1 MIRRGE
7 IWWAELP
14 SPEGSS
20 PGFSRPVLIIQDDR
34 FNSSRI
40 STIVVAV
47 ITSNLR
53 LGMAPGNVL
62 LDSERSGLPRDSIV
76 NVSQILAIDKLLL
89 TEMVGTIP
97 SDDLTLVENG
107 PRLVTGL

>member
-1 MIRRGE
+1 
-7 IWWAELP
+7 
-14 SPEGSS
+14 
-20 PGFSRPVLIIQDDR
+20 
-34 FNSSRI
+34 
-40 STIVVAV
+40 
-47 ITSNLR
+47 
-53 LGMAPGNVL
+53 MAPGNVL

-107 PRLVTGL
+107 LRLVAGL

>member
-1 MIRRGE
+1 M
-7 IWWAELP
+7 P